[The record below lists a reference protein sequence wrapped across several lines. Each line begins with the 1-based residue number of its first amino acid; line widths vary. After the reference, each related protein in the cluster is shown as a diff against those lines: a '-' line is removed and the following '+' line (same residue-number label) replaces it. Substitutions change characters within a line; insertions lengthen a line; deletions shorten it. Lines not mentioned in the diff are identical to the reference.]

1 MTNEE
6 LPELDVDMLI
16 PAAVGNVI
24 TAENAD
30 RIRADTVV
38 EGANGPITSNR
49 GKILNDR
56 GIPVIPDI
64 IANAGG
70 VTISYFEWLQNI
82 NRQKWSRE
90 QVDEELEAAM
100 LTAWG
105 DVETVVK
112 KDLSWRDAAYVVALR
127 RIGEAKE
134 TRGLWP

>member
-134 TRGLWP
+134 MRGFWP

>member
-1 MTNEE
+1 
-6 LPELDVDMLI
+6 MLI

-38 EGANGPITSNR
+38 EGANGPVTSNR

>member
-1 MTNEE
+1 
-6 LPELDVDMLI
+6 MLI

-134 TRGLWP
+134 MRGFWP

>member
-1 MTNEE
+1 
-6 LPELDVDMLI
+6 MLI